1 MKWKAVMFTCPTLPA
16 GQTVKIKH
24 LKPDLLEESLV
35 TDGSEVNSPN
45 LAIHSDIHEKTQTE
59 TKAAP
64 SDLYCGLHSSEP

>member
-1 MKWKAVMFTCPTLPA
+1 MKWKAVMFTCLTLPA

-45 LAIHSDIHEKTQTE
+45 LAIHSDIQE
-59 TKAAP
+59 TKGAP